1 MLLFFKKIRL
11 PKREGTVE
19 AGKSSVR
26 RRIPLCELSVTK
38 KSGNTV
44 RIRALGEMPPEVRA
58 RLFAFGLFRGN
69 KARLLQRKADG
80 ESDPLLS
87 RDPMALGGEISS
99 RIEVDTLD

>member
-19 AGKSSVR
+19 AGKASVR
-26 RRIPLCELSVTK
+26 RRIPLCELSVNK

-58 RLFAFGLFRGN
+58 RLFAFGLFRGSR
-69 KARLLQRKADG
+69 ARLLQRKADR

-87 RDPMALGGEISS
+87 RDPDGAWWGDQLPYRGGH
-99 RIEVDTLD
+99 T

>member
-19 AGKSSVR
+19 AGKASVR
-26 RRIPLCELSVTK
+26 RRIPLCELSVNK

-58 RLFAFGLFRGN
+58 RLFAFGLFRGSR
-69 KARLLQRKADG
+69 ARLLQRKADG
-80 ESDPLLS
+80 RVILFF
-87 RDPMALGGEISS
+87 RGTRMALGGEISS